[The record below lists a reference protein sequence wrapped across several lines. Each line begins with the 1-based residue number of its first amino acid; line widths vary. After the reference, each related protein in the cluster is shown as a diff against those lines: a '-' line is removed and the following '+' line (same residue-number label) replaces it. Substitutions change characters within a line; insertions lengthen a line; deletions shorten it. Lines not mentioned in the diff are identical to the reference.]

1 MTLLRMQDSTST
13 GKSLICELCDS
24 GDLGVSRCTN
34 CSVFMCEFCVTAHKR
49 INTFKGHKILS
60 LEDVKAVGSQAL
72 VKPAFCEKH
81 SGETLKLFCQTCQK
95 TICRDC
101 TIVDHREHKYD
112 FIADVAEKEKNAVQ
126 AVLRQTKVKQR
137 VVAEGLRAVQTMKSC
152 VQRKVTEV
160 TKEVDCFFD
169 EQVKALEYYRANLKH
184 EATTQG
190 EIKVKQLEMQG
201 EKLSL
206 LLAQLKSSIE
216 FADHAIADGDDVK
229 LLSLKKEL
237 IQRLS
242 QLNSSQNQ
250 LKPCRDD
257 YVKLQVHQAIWD
269 IGKMASLCY
278 IPFDPEKCTVSVIGG
293 EEGVMYQTL
302 AGQSVDFVLIIK
314 DDKGS
319 RATAGGHQVQAQV
332 VFNGEAVQEE
342 KKILAVQDNH
352 DGSYSF
358 SYCPK
363 GVGLA
368 TLSVAVEGQ
377 SVHGS
382 PFSYEVNRNPGQES
396 RNQRAGMASFFANKR
411 KFVFS
416 GGKHS
421 WKLQLVSL
429 SLQERIQLEIGCS
442 SSPGD
447 HSVGYERSTSRKW
460 CWHYVCNLAKPKS
473 WRSDR
478 QTSFITSVQ
487 DNDVFRVFLNS
498 ETKKLIIYNA
508 RSKQSEVFTGVEGQQ
523 LHPVVSAS
531 RPTFDYY
538 DECGPLRRM
547 DECET
552 HLSLVFDKPTIL

>member
-1 MTLLRMQDSTST
+1 MQDSTST

-24 GDLGVSRCTN
+24 GDSGVSRCTN

-60 LEDVKAVGSQAL
+60 LEDVKAVGSRAL
-72 VKPAFCEKH
+72 VKPAFCVKH

-112 FIADVAEKEKNAVQ
+112 FIADVAEKEKYAVR
-126 AVLRQTKVKQR
+126 AVLQQTKVKQR

-160 TKEVDCFFD
+160 SKEVDCFFD

-190 EIKVKQLEMQG
+190 EIKVKQLEIQA

-250 LKPCRDD
+250 LKPCKDD

-293 EEGVMYQTL
+293 EEGVKYQTL

-319 RATAGGHQVQAQV
+319 RATAGGHQIQVRV
-332 VFNGEAVQEE
+332 VFNSEAVQEE

-377 SVHGS
+377 SVRGS
-382 PFSYEVNRNPGQES
+382 PFSWEVNRNPGQES
-396 RNQRAGMASFFANKR
+396 RNQGAGMASVFDLPIEDEEE
-411 KFVFS
+411 FVFS
-416 GGKHS
+416 RGNHS

-429 SLQERIQLEIGCS
+429 SLQGLIQLEIGCS
-442 SSPGD
+442 SRPGD
-447 HSVGYERSTSRKW
+447 HSVGYGGSNGRKW
-460 CWHYVCNLAKPKS
+460 CWYHNCKSAKS
-473 WRSDR
+473 RRSDR
-478 QTSFITSVQ
+478 QKSSVTSVQ
-487 DNDVFRVFLNS
+487 DNDEFRVFLNFK
-498 ETKKLIIYNA
+498 TKKLIIYNA
-508 RSKQSEVFTGVEGQQ
+508 RSKQSEVFTGVEGKQ
-523 LHPVVSAS
+523 LHPVISPS
-531 RPTFDYY
+531 RPQYDYY
-538 DECGPLRRM
+538 DEEV
-547 DECET
+547 ECET
-552 HLSLVFDKPTIL
+552 HLSLVVDKPMLL